1 MRNELRYQAKIHAIS
16 DMPRNEKIIFPAFY
30 PPFFFKKEN
39 NKKLAIKIKPVKDQN
54 YQYRKIVA

>member
-16 DMPRNEKIIFPAFY
+16 DMPRNEKIIFP
-30 PPFFFKKEN
+30 E
-39 NKKLAIKIKPVKDQN
+39 KLAIKIKPVKDQN